1 MRHRNRGSGVR
12 LRICRQPAGTIHG
25 VRVDRFRPGLVYDL
39 GTQLAN
45 VFLAEGWAEPIPDHG
60 TSEALRPPPNRIAAL
75 VLVVDD
81 ETNLRQLTADLL
93 SCNGYEVVQACHG
106 KEGIAQ
112 LREHSPD
119 LVILDLNMPVMNGW
133 QFRAEQ
139 LRLPDGRL
147 TAIPVLL
154 LTGEDGSRDQFATL
168 RPVGLIKK
176 PFDPEQLLHAIQS
189 ALRH

>member
-1 MRHRNRGSGVR
+1 VR
-12 LRICRQPAGTIHG
+12 LRICRQPAGTIDG
-25 VRVDRFRPGLVYDL
+25 VRVDDFRPGLIYEL

-45 VFLAEGWAEPIPDHG
+45 VFLAEGWAEPCADQ
-60 TSEALRPPPNRIAAL
+60 SSVEARHPAPSRIAAL

-106 KEGIAQ
+106 MDGLAQ
-112 LREHSPD
+112 LCEHSPD
-119 LVILDLNMPVMNGW
+119 LIILDLNMPVMDGW

-139 LRLPDGRL
+139 LRHPDGRL

-154 LTGEDGSRDQFATL
+154 LTGEDGPPDRFAQL
-168 RPVGLIKK
+168 RAVGLLKK
-176 PFDPEQLLHAIQS
+176 PFDPDQLLKAIET
-189 ALRH
+189 ALHH